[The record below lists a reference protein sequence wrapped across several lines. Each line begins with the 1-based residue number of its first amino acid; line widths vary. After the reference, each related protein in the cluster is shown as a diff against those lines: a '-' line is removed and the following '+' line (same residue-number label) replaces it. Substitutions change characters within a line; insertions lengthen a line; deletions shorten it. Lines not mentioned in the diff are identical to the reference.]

1 MQGCTTAV
9 SAELHLVMCPS
20 ARRCSRLLQF
30 EAQKNA
36 PKESGTLPGVQ
47 DR

>member
-1 MQGCTTAV
+1 MAV
-9 SAELHLVMCPS
+9 SGELHLLMRPS
-20 ARRCSRLLQF
+20 ARWCSRLLQF

-36 PKESGTLPGVQ
+36 PKESGALPGVQ